1 MPIYE
6 YQCKACQHE
15 FEREQ
20 RITEEPVK
28 DCPKCGAPQARR
40 LISRTSFVLKGGG
53 WYSDLYS
60 SKAPAKD
67 SGADGAAKSDA
78 AKPDSSK
85 PDSSK
90 SGSDKSSKSDSPA
103 KDSSKGKG
111 SPPAKGKGKGGAQA
125 AA

>member
-6 YQCKACQHE
+6 YQCKACKHE

-20 RITEEPVK
+20 RITEEPLK

-78 AKPDSSK
+78 AKPDTSGS
-85 PDSSK
+85 DSGKADSAKSDSGTK
-90 SGSDKSSKSDSPA
+90 SGSK
-103 KDSSKGKG
+103 KGKG
-111 SPPAKGKGKGGAQA
+111 SPSKGKGKGGAQA